1 MILVSEKAI
10 LFIIFKFKINSSEIA
25 NFSLKE
31 LKEINTCLEDNTF
44 ICFKKDTF
52 IRVNNQSSIEPKKGE
67 ILLFKIRKNKNS
79 NNYILEN
86 PIPIK
91 ISEDNSNSL
100 NIKLWFILNHEKS
113 DNDNDMID
121 IINDDYFL
129 CEKDIVKFGNIK
141 YIIQE
146 INRRV
151 IINVNIIREINNKI
165 INNSKTNT
173 NTNSNTENSE
183 SNTESNPDIQ
193 ESKETQDNYDINS
206 LNENSADIFDFLP
219 TPKAYYTETITD
231 KDNII
236 CYICNLKKCCKKNP
250 LIKFCG
256 CNFVHFYCLKEN
268 IKQKAKIIDEGNN
281 VKNYYLRGLNCKK
294 CHTIYPLKFKI
305 LNDVYEFYEIEKP
318 TDSDYMIMESI
329 EHKIYFGQLKLIHVI
344 KLNENTTIKIGRK
357 EKDNDMVICDPSISR
372 KHAIIKYNK
381 ENRKILIKNISK
393 KFGTLVL
400 IKKALKINE
409 KNIQLQIGKVFI
421 EARTMKFGEFQK
433 KKNKYTKYPLTKK
446 D

>member
-10 LFIIFKFKINSSEIA
+10 LFINFKFKINSNEIA
-25 NFSLKE
+25 DFSLKE

-44 ICFKKDTF
+44 ICFKKDTL
-52 IRVNNQSSIEPKKGE
+52 IRVNNQSCIEPKKGE
-67 ILLFKIRKNKNS
+67 ILLFKIRKIKNT

-86 PIPIK
+86 PIPTK

-113 DNDNDMID
+113 DNNSDNDMIN

-151 IINVNIIREINNKI
+151 TIKVNIINEINDKSS
-165 INNSKTNT
+165 NNNNT
-173 NTNSNTENSE
+173 NTENSE
-183 SNTESNPDIQ
+183 GNTESSQVTQ
-193 ESKETQDNYDINS
+193 EKQETQDNYDINS
-206 LNENSADIFDFLP
+206 INENSADIFDFLP
-219 TPKAYYTETITD
+219 TPKAYYIETITD

-236 CYICNLKKCCKKNP
+236 CYICNLKKCSKNNP

-256 CNFVHFYCLKEN
+256 CNFVHFYCLKEI

-294 CHTIYPLKFKI
+294 CHSIYPLKFKI
-305 LNDVYEFYEIEKP
+305 SNNIYEFYEIEKP

-344 KLNENTTIKIGRK
+344 RLNENTTIKIGRK

-393 KFGTLVL
+393 KYGTLIL
-400 IKKALKINE
+400 LKKALKINE
-409 KNIQLQIGKVFI
+409 KNIQIQIGKVFI

-433 KKNKYTKYPLTKK
+433 IKNKNTKYPLTKK

>member
-10 LFIIFKFKINSSEIA
+10 LFINFKFKINSNEIA
-25 NFSLKE
+25 DFSLKE

-44 ICFKKDTF
+44 ICFKKDTL

-67 ILLFKIRKNKNS
+67 ILLFKIRKIKNT

-86 PIPIK
+86 PIPTK

-113 DNDNDMID
+113 ENNSDNDMIN

-151 IINVNIIREINNKI
+151 TIKVNIINEINDKSS
-165 INNSKTNT
+165 NNNNT
-173 NTNSNTENSE
+173 NTENSE
-183 SNTESNPDIQ
+183 GNTESSQVTQ
-193 ESKETQDNYDINS
+193 EKQETQDNYDINS
-206 LNENSADIFDFLP
+206 INENSADIFDFLP
-219 TPKAYYTETITD
+219 TPKAYYIETITD

-236 CYICNLKKCCKKNP
+236 CYICNLKKCSKNNP

-256 CNFVHFYCLKEN
+256 CNFVHFYCLKEI

-294 CHTIYPLKFKI
+294 CHSIYPLKFKI
-305 LNDVYEFYEIEKP
+305 SNYIYEFYEIKKP

-344 KLNENTTIKIGRK
+344 RLNENTTIKIGRK

-393 KFGTLVL
+393 KYGTLIL
-400 IKKALKINE
+400 LKKALKINE
-409 KNIQLQIGKVFI
+409 KNIQIQIGKVFI

-433 KKNKYTKYPLTKK
+433 IKNKNTKYPLTKK

>member
-10 LFIIFKFKINSSEIA
+10 LFINFKFKINSNEIA
-25 NFSLKE
+25 DFSLKE

-44 ICFKKDTF
+44 ICFKKDTL

-67 ILLFKIRKNKNS
+67 ILLFKIRKIKNT

-86 PIPIK
+86 PIPTK

-113 DNDNDMID
+113 DNNSDNDMIN

-151 IINVNIIREINNKI
+151 TIKVNIINEINDKSS
-165 INNSKTNT
+165 NNNNT
-173 NTNSNTENSE
+173 NTENSE
-183 SNTESNPDIQ
+183 GNTESSQVTQ
-193 ESKETQDNYDINS
+193 EKQETQDNYDINS
-206 LNENSADIFDFLP
+206 INENSADIFDFLP
-219 TPKAYYTETITD
+219 TPKAYYIETITD

-236 CYICNLKKCCKKNP
+236 CYICNLKKCSKNNP

-256 CNFVHFYCLKEN
+256 CNFVHFYCLKEI

-294 CHTIYPLKFKI
+294 CHSIYPLKFKI
-305 LNDVYEFYEIEKP
+305 SNYIYEFYEIEKP

-344 KLNENTTIKIGRK
+344 RLNENTTIKIGRK

-393 KFGTLVL
+393 KYGTLIL
-400 IKKALKINE
+400 LKKALKINE
-409 KNIQLQIGKVFI
+409 KNIQIQIGKVFI

-433 KKNKYTKYPLTKK
+433 IKNKNTKYPLTKK

>member
-1 MILVSEKAI
+1 MILVSEKTI
-10 LFIIFKFKINSSEIA
+10 LYITFKFKINSNEIA
-25 NFSLKE
+25 DFSLKE

-44 ICFKKDTF
+44 ICFKKDTL
-52 IRVNNQSSIEPKKGE
+52 IRVNNQSYIEPKKVE
-67 ILLFKIRKNKNS
+67 ILLFKIRKNKNT

-113 DNDNDMID
+113 DNNNDNDMIN

-129 CEKDIVKFGNIK
+129 REKDIVKFGNIK

-146 INRRV
+146 INIRATRK
-151 IINVNIIREINNKI
+151 VNIINEINDKS
-165 INNSKTNT
+165 NNN
-173 NTNSNTENSE
+173 NNNANTENSE
-183 SNTESNPDIQ
+183 GNTESKPDTQ
-193 ESKETQDNYDINS
+193 ERQETQDIYDINS
-206 LNENSADIFDFLP
+206 INENSADIFAFLP
-219 TPKAYYTETITD
+219 TPKEYYIETITD

-236 CYICNLKKCCKKNP
+236 CYICNLKKCSEKNP

-256 CNFVHFYCLKEN
+256 CNFVHFYCLKEI

-305 LNDVYEFYEIEKP
+305 SNNTYEFYEIEKP

-329 EHKIYFGQLKLIHVI
+329 EHKIFFGQLKLIHVI

-372 KHAIIKYNK
+372 WHAIIKYDK

-393 KFGTLVL
+393 KYGTLIL
-400 IKKALKINE
+400 LKKSLKINE
-409 KNIQLQIGKVFI
+409 KNIQIQIGKVFI

-433 KKNKYTKYPLTKK
+433 IKNKNTKYPLTKK